1 MYNRVRV
8 EKSEDIISL
17 SLSLSSDGNNVVD
30 FTYVENV
37 THAHLLAAKS
47 LHIDSITCG
56 QVSLFSILHY
66 LMSPPPLPPLLGL

>member
-1 MYNRVRV
+1 MVRV
-8 EKSEDIISL
+8 EIRRRNLPL
-17 SLSLSSDGNNVVD
+17 SLSLYSDGNNVVD

-37 THAHLLAAKS
+37 THADLLAAKS

-66 LMSPPPLPPLLGL
+66 LMSPPSLPPLLGL